1 MQPEY
6 AVDGAKLGWLN
17 QLGMGHGHRVERTVE
32 LLLPEGE
39 EILQRRG
46 AA

>member
-1 MQPEY
+1 MQPED
-6 AVDGAKLGWLN
+6 AVDGAKLGWLD
-17 QLGMGHGHRVERTVE
+17 QPGMRHGDREQGTVE